1 MVKFWAE
8 RPIKE
13 VMLLDTA
20 DKGREKAIESYYSIK
35 KRLRGKDDDDR
46 TTNVKNKIYK
56 DSQSKFPG

>member
-1 MVKFWAE
+1 
-8 RPIKE
+8 
-13 VMLLDTA
+13 MLLDGA
-20 DKGREKAIESYYSIK
+20 DKGRQKAIESYYSIK

>member
-1 MVKFWAE
+1 MKKKFGTP

-13 VMLLDTA
+13 VMLLDGA
-20 DKGREKAIESYYSIK
+20 DKGRQKAIESYYSIK

-46 TTNVKNKIYK
+46 TTNVKIYK